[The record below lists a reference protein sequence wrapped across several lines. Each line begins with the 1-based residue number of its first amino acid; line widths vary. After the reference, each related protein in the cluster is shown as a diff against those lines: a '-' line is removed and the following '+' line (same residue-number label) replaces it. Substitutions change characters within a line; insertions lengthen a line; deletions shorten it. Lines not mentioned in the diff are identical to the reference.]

1 METPESC
8 LVPAFGS
15 DEALTPAPSTFSPWQ
30 PWTVTAASASPVEP
44 SAGGV
49 VAAATASSMT
59 SSPVPQLAAPQS
71 PCSQLSPFS
80 LSGSPADAAAA
91 ADSDD
96 PALDSP
102 KSTSSGSSKSSGSS
116 MEAVQFLSAVHE
128 GDYVA
133 VRPFVPTEGCERLLQ
148 GYVREF
154 ACYEPFQAEGVLAVL
169 TDNTIG
175 YVAMVLDSAG
185 GKSSTS
191 PAAAPAPAAHNS
203 KKRSSSSSK
212 ANTAALVA
220 YPVDPNSAPGSSNA
234 QAAAEAARACSSSDI
249 DGPLKQWMLEAGAL
263 DPVTVAPTPE
273 PKRRSVRDVERDLQL
288 WHEFESLQQQ
298 HGESLC
304 NSILET
310 CNQDFAEAI
319 ELIKGQRSSIKEAI
333 AAAAGGVAASA
344 PTSPAAASPQRA
356 TSAVGPAS
364 RAGAAAATAGDE
376 GLVQQLALSLG
387 LQPADAVQ
395 LARLVPHLSA
405 EAVVQELQKQQGDVG
420 QAADVLLST
429 QQPAGSNTPGSAASS
444 GRSSPSPAPA
454 GAGGGAFS
462 SLEERAA
469 QAFMSGKDPERIV
482 LAQRLREIS
491 PSLTQELAELLLE
504 EHGGNFN
511 EVRLLCRACLRRF
524 LSQHQ
529 QDSSPTSITL
539 FCVERF
545 YGSVHRTRRQSGVVA
560 SRHLCSR
567 PVLCLAAHIPASVCQ
582 EQSCVSF
589 HMLAGCLSGTWSFV
603 ILPAASC
610 PHFRLSL
617 CLLFALQAA
626 QAVSEMQARELE
638 ARTLAS
644 ATSSAAAAY
653 PSSSMA
659 VDIPSAAFGSTSS
672 AAVGGPGSPSLAGME
687 GLSEADQLAILTAMG
702 EFEPADQQQ
711 QLQSPKQQLSVSPV
725 RSSPVLTRSPPKRPH
740 PHTSMVLPGPTY
752 HHNLPGTA
760 NHYHPAPP
768 PPPPRAAVV
777 NALIDVETRRA
788 AK

>member
-8 LVPAFGS
+8 MVPAFGS
-15 DEALTPAPSTFSPWQ
+15 DEALTPASSTFSPWR
-30 PWTVTAASASPVEP
+30 PWTVAAASASPVEP
-44 SAGGV
+44 SGGV
-49 VAAATASSMT
+49 IAAATGSSMT

-80 LSGSPADAAAA
+80 VSSLSRTPAGAEAA

-102 KSTSSGSSKSSGSS
+102 KSTSSGSSKSSSSS

-133 VRPFVPTEGCERLLQ
+133 VRPFVPTEGQERLLQ

-185 GKSSTS
+185 GGQGGCRSSTS
-191 PAAAPAPAAHNS
+191 PTAAPAPAAHNS

-212 ANTAALVA
+212 AHTAALVA
-220 YPVDPNSAPGSSNA
+220 YPVDPNSAPGSSSA

-319 ELIKGQRSSIKEAI
+319 ELIKGQRSSINEAI
-333 AAAAGGVAASA
+333 AAAAAAGGAAASA
-344 PTSPAAASPQRA
+344 PTSPAAASPQRPV
-356 TSAVGPAS
+356 SAVGAAS
-364 RAGAAAATAGDE
+364 RAGAAATAGDE

-444 GRSSPSPAPA
+444 GPSSPTRAPP

-482 LAQRLREIS
+482 LAQRLQEIS
-491 PSLTQELAELLLE
+491 PGLTQELAELLLE

-511 EVRLLCRACLRRF
+511 EVRLLCQACLRRS

-529 QDSSPTSITL
+529 QYSSPTSTL
-539 FCVERF
+539 HFCVKRF
-545 YGSVHRTRRQSGVVA
+545 CELHVTRTVGCGCIKSLMQQ
-560 SRHLCSR
+560 
-567 PVLCLAAHIPASVCQ
+567 CLAAQKLAS
-582 EQSCVSF
+582 
-589 HMLAGCLSGTWSFV
+589 CLS
-603 ILPAASC
+603 
-610 PHFRLSL
+610 
-617 CLLFALQAA
+617 
-626 QAVSEMQARELE
+626 
-638 ARTLAS
+638 RT
-644 ATSSAAAAY
+644 
-653 PSSSMA
+653 
-659 VDIPSAAFGSTSS
+659 V
-672 AAVGGPGSPSLAGME
+672 
-687 GLSEADQLAILTAMG
+687 
-702 EFEPADQQQ
+702 
-711 QLQSPKQQLSVSPV
+711 V
-725 RSSPVLTRSPPKRPH
+725 R
-740 PHTSMVLPGPTY
+740 
-752 HHNLPGTA
+752 
-760 NHYHPAPP
+760 
-768 PPPPRAAVV
+768 
-777 NALIDVETRRA
+777 
-788 AK
+788 